1 MRLFAPK
8 HQKLVNQCYPSGRAT
23 DKKPKSSETSY
34 LLYYVNSRRSKLEK
48 VSTYLV
54 KRTTVDLNRRR
65 VGNVA
70 VTLELM
76 TKIVVH
82 CKENLNVFVKDF
94 LQIMKNIL
102 SDNNINND
110 VSVVELVQETFCSI
124 CKNVEGALCSGDTE
138 FVQLYQEFAELYF
151 RVVIELLHNDDL
163 LLKGCIDISYTS
175 NLASSPQINHFIP
188 QSVTFVLQKFL
199 DRNPRYKTP
208 HLDPEGDQVVY
219 KRLSRTQTRNAGLDG
234 IADDGADLSVKGLQS
249 YFTTT
254 ETDKLTLSLRALLHF
269 MQKNPNRNLLEF
281 ICNGI
286 PVQLRYIVVLLLIRQ
301 LNDKACQPIIVLKLV
316 SSLLVSDVSI
326 VGLSVLDM
334 MRKILK
340 FQLEN
345 IGKDEIVHQ
354 CGVTLTDLNNK
365 VYYRG
370 QTSDMLYEF
379 LLKLRSTKV
388 EAEITVINKDIHE
401 LMKNIEKPSISLEL
415 FLDLAP
421 YAAKSETVRMFDIVE
436 EQVSG
441 GLYFSKLYQLIRELG
456 SAPEG
461 QVLME
466 KVFKKY
472 KSLALLSGLN
482 YFTENV
488 SSPEPAYYFYHL
500 EAAKYLDL
508 EDYKSQ
514 VEYKRENGD
523 MFSKED
529 LINYYSDSGSNKFSK
544 KGTQILMSQNNQIST
559 TDLLSDNTI
568 RTNSLS
574 VTQESSIDALAAANT
589 VVNKKPNENYTVALN
604 GLANGRS
611 TDLRSWKSLR
621 NAAPK
626 VDDLKRAMGNGKSTG
641 GLRAENGALRGSQS
655 VKSRVT
661 NITFLLSELKSI
673 DDETSHVYDP
683 DEDEVVGLDKN
694 DIARSHSL
702 KAIPYSSY
710 NGNKRKSLS
719 REDKVDEEFQ
729 DAVDDIALTSTRGKL
744 F

>member
-1 MRLFAPK
+1 MRFFAPK

-54 KRTTVDLNRRR
+54 KRTTVDINRRR

-94 LQIMKNIL
+94 LQIMKRIL
-102 SDNNINND
+102 SNNNVNND

-138 FVQLYQEFAELYF
+138 FVQMYQEFAELYF
-151 RVVIELLHNDDL
+151 RVVTELLHNDDL

-188 QSVTFVLQKFL
+188 QCVHLVLQKFL
-199 DRNPRYKTP
+199 DRNPRYKTTS
-208 HLDPEGDQVVY
+208 LDPEGDQTVY
-219 KRLSRTQTRNAGLDG
+219 KRLSRTQTRNAGLDD
-234 IADDGADLSVKGLQS
+234 ITDEDADLSVKALQS

-254 ETDKLTLSLRALLHF
+254 ETDKLTLSLRALLQF
-269 MQKNPNRNLLEF
+269 LQKNPNKSLLEF

-286 PVQLRYIVVLLLIRQ
+286 PVQLRYIIVLLLIRQ
-301 LNDKACQPIIVLKLV
+301 LSDKACDPLIVLKLV

-326 VGLSVLDM
+326 VGLSILDM

-340 FQLEN
+340 FQLKN
-345 IGKDEIVHQ
+345 IGNDGIVHQ
-354 CGVTLTDLNNK
+354 CSVTLTDLNNK

-379 LLKLRSTKV
+379 LLKLKSTKD
-388 EAEITVINKDIHE
+388 EGEIAVINKNIHV
-401 LMKNIEKPSISLEL
+401 LMKKIEKPCISLEL

-421 YAAKSETVRMFDIVE
+421 YARESEIVQMFAVVE

-441 GLYFSKLYQLIRELG
+441 SLSFSKLYHLIEGLG
-456 SAPEG
+456 SAHEG
-461 QVLME
+461 EALMDM
-466 KVFKKY
+466 VFKKY

-488 SSPEPAYYFYHL
+488 SSPESAYYHYHL
-500 EAAKYLDL
+500 EAAKFLQL
-508 EDYKSQ
+508 EDYKAQ
-514 VEYKRENGD
+514 AEYKREKREL
-523 MFSKED
+523 FSRED
-529 LINYYSDSGSNKFSK
+529 LVNYYSDAGSNKYSR
-544 KGTQILMSQNNQIST
+544 KGTQILLSHNNQMSA
-559 TDLLSDNTI
+559 TDLLSDNTF
-568 RTNSLS
+568 RSNSLS
-574 VTQESSIDALAAANT
+574 ATQESSLDALAAVNIPANKNT
-589 VVNKKPNENYTVALN
+589 SENN
-604 GLANGRS
+604 GVSYNNFQNGNS

-621 NAAPK
+621 STAPK
-626 VDDLKRAMGNGKSTG
+626 VDDLKRAMSKRKSTG
-641 GLRAENGALRGSQS
+641 GRRAENGLRGSQS

-673 DDETSHVYDP
+673 DDETSHIHDP
-683 DEDEVVGLDKN
+683 DEDEIIGLDKQ

-702 KAIPYSSY
+702 KALSLSSV
-710 NGNKRKSLS
+710 NGNIRKSLN
-719 REDKVDEEFQ
+719 REAVNGDDEFK
-729 DAVDDIALTSTRGKL
+729 DAVDDIAMSSTRGKL